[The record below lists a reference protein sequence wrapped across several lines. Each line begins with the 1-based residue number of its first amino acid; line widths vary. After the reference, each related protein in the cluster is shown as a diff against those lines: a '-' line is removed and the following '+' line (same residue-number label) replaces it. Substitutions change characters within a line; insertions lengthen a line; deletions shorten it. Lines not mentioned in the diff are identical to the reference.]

1 MKTLTKITAILLLV
15 LTSSCMFDGVKGN
28 RIVKT
33 TKRNISSDFEAIS
46 VSNGI
51 DVYLTMGSS
60 TTLSLE
66 ADENL
71 HDIIQTEVEDGVLRI
86 YADQNIW
93 SAKRKRIYLSAQD
106 INEIRTTSGAELITE
121 NTLKSDELSIS
132 VTSGAQ
138 VRMTVDV
145 DNLSCS
151 TTSGADARLE
161 GRANHFVARST
172 SGSDIKASSLE
183 AKTCEA
189 RVTSGADISVNV
201 SEELDASATSGGD
214 IRYSGNPKKIRKNS
228 NSGGDVRG

>member
-1 MKTLTKITAILLLV
+1 MKTITKITALIVLLV
-15 LTSSCMFDGVKGN
+15 TSSCMFDGIKGN

-33 TKRNISSDFEAIS
+33 ANRNISSDFEAIS

-51 DVYLTMGSS
+51 DVYLTMGTS
-60 TTLSLE
+60 TSLKLE

-71 HDIIQTEVEDGVLRI
+71 HDVIETEVEDGVLRI

-93 SAKRKRIYLSAQD
+93 SAKRKRVYLNAEN
-106 INEIRTTSGAELITE
+106 INEIKTTSGAQLITE
-121 NTLKSDELSIS
+121 NTLKADDLRVS
-132 VTSGAQ
+132 VTSGAE
-138 VRMTVDV
+138 VRMTVDAI
-145 DNLSCS
+145 NLSCS

-161 GRANHFVARST
+161 GRAHHFVARST
-172 SGSDIKASSLE
+172 SGSDLKASGLE

>member
-1 MKTLTKITAILLLV
+1 M
-15 LTSSCMFDGVKGN
+15 
-28 RIVKT
+28 
-33 TKRNISSDFEAIS
+33 NISSDFEAIS

-60 TTLSLE
+60 TSLSLE

-121 NTLKSDELSIS
+121 NTLKSDELNTS

-151 TTSGADARLE
+151 TTSGR
-161 GRANHFVARST
+161 RR
-172 SGSDIKASSLE
+172 
-183 AKTCEA
+183 
-189 RVTSGADISVNV
+189 
-201 SEELDASATSGGD
+201 
-214 IRYSGNPKKIRKNS
+214 
-228 NSGGDVRG
+228 

>member
-1 MKTLTKITAILLLV
+1 MKTLTKLSVVLLLV
-15 LTSSCMFDGVKGN
+15 VTSSCMFDGIKGN
-28 RIVKT
+28 REVKT
-33 TKRNISSDFEAIS
+33 AKRAISSDFESIA

-51 DVYLTMGSS
+51 DVYLTMGNS
-60 TTLSLE
+60 TSLTIE

-71 HDIIQTEVEDGVLRI
+71 HDIIETEVDNGVLRI
-86 YADQNIW
+86 YADKNIW
-93 SAKRKRIYLSAQD
+93 SAKRKRVYLTAQS
-106 INEIRTTSGAELITE
+106 INEIKTTSGAEVRTE
-121 NTLKSDELSIS
+121 NTLKTDELRVA
-132 VTSGAQ
+132 VTSGAD
-138 VRMTVDV
+138 VRLTVDV
-145 DNLSCS
+145 DQLRCT
-151 TTSGADARLE
+151 TTSGSDARLE

-172 SGSDIKASSLE
+172 SGSDLKASGLE